1 MGANLCRM
9 FAGRLRRTSILF
21 RDATFES
28 LDARLARQLLYL
40 GRREGRRTEQGLQL
54 AGRFRQGDLA
64 DLLGATTRSI
74 ITILN
79 SWRADGLV
87 IYDAAR
93 AQLTLC
99 REDDL
104 QRLISSDAT

>member
-1 MGANLCRM
+1 MLAT
-9 FAGRLRRTSILF
+9 RLRRTTILF

-28 LDARLARQLLYL
+28 LEVRLAKQLLYL
-40 GRREGRRTEQGLQL
+40 AKREGRSTEQGFQL
-54 AGRFRQGDLA
+54 ASRFRQGDLA

-87 IYDAAR
+87 IYDPAR
-93 AQLTLC
+93 AQLTIC
-99 REDDL
+99 REDGL
-104 QRLISSDAT
+104 QRLVGPAAGTCGKT

>member
-1 MGANLCRM
+1 MSNACHTPAPNRYPAPGCDIRKPRGSARE
-9 FAGRLRRTSILF
+9 
-21 RDATFES
+21 AT
-28 LDARLARQLLYL
+28 AYL
-40 GRREGRRTEQGLQL
+40 TKREGRSTEQGFQL

-79 SWRADGLV
+79 SWRAAGLV
-87 IYDAAR
+87 IYDPAR
-93 AQLTLC
+93 AQLTIC

-104 QRLISSDAT
+104 QRLVGPAAG